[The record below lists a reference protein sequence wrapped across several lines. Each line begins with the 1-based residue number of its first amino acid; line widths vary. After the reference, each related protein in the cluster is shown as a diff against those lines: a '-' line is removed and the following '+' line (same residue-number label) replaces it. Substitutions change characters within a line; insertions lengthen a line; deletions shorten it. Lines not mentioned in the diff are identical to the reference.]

1 MLTGDSIGA
10 EEAHHLDMVSKIF
23 SSSDLAQQRLAFA
36 RRIAAMPTMTSL
48 LVKESVNQTMG
59 NMGFY
64 NSLQAC
70 FTIHQLNHANWSEVR
85 GDGVGRARPEDGIP
99 DWRTAE
105 PVVPALRNTVR
116 AMPEI

>member
-1 MLTGDSIGA
+1 MLIGYSIGA
-10 EEAHHLDMVSKIF
+10 EEAPPSGHGLQDL
-23 SSSDLAQQRLAFA
+23 SSSDLAQQTLAFA
-36 RRIAAMPTMTSL
+36 LGIAAMPTMTAL
-48 LVKESVNQTMG
+48 LIKESVNQTMD

-64 NSLQAC
+64 NSLQAY
-70 FTIHQLNHANWSEVR
+70 FTIHQLNHAHWSEVR

-116 AMPEI
+116 ATPEI